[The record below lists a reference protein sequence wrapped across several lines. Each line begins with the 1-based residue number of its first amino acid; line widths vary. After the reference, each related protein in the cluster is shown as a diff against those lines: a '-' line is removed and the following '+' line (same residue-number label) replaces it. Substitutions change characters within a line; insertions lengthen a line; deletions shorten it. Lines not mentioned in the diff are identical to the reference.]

1 VRRFFSFLYLLGAGA
16 IMLASFADY
25 VRVEDTSSL
34 HWGAG
39 VWDSIAL
46 WGSVAGLALL
56 LVGLARHLFAA
67 RWVLGGTLLACTGL
81 SIHSLLRYPRE
92 ADDPAYSMVLPRS
105 RTELYGLLIAS
116 IVLLL
121 LTMFEK
127 RLRRTR

>member
-105 RTELYGLLIAS
+105 RTELYGLLIAG